1 MKRVWFRTV
10 AISCWFRSVQ
20 GQADSLTTLNSNVS
34 FLESGLTTLA
44 VLSAGITV
52 LARADLAYESMLR
65 DWQYTVIDTGTAQI
79 TGPDILLVSNLESI
93 GLSLF
98 TTRVFQ
104 GAGMGCAV
112 VKWKLADPDNI
123 HCGCILVT
131 CPDSCVEPLQ
141 EEWEDQVVLCIENPS
156 KAILLSSNCWIQ
168 DVHWNFAKPTRERYV
183 FVLTKLHQSHDLG
196 GCDPFLFVTVLTS
209 KLRNLCSESL
219 KLLFLYRISESER
232 EARAQLIPQQVAM
245 GVQSLLNI
253 LDNGSPDIGA
263 LLIPLYDQDELVKMI
278 RDEFIC
284 RDEASRNRAPRVIG
298 AMLDTRLERGGVT
311 EESLWQTSRW
321 RCFLLHLIEIAVMVS
336 LTVVFTIDP
345 FTSSLAARRVVSGFV
360 ASESGGAPYAGHFV
374 DQLRFFK
381 PLDPTSLK
389 YTYVLRCPPIAGIG
403 YLFVIALNLLFWIL
417 SVGFWFGRVGGGIP
431 AVLYQSGLYQ
441 KKPGI
446 LFWALGGLIQ
456 ALALT
461 AETLTYSHAL
471 LGPRKFWRVVVYMFP
486 RVEASTTLLVVAGNI
501 FPPLLQAR
509 KEVQLLCSVSTLWLS
524 AVITWV
530 VSVYRSGRHFYNSLA
545 PDTFETCYYAAA
557 FFKLAVITAGSGTW
571 H

>member
-10 AISCWFRSVQ
+10 AISCWVRSVQ

-65 DWQYTVIDTGTAQI
+65 DWQYTVIDTSPAEI
-79 TGPDILLVSNLESI
+79 TTPDILLVSNLEFI
-93 GLSLF
+93 GLSLL
-98 TTRVFQ
+98 TTRIFQ
-104 GAGMGCAV
+104 GAGMECAV
-112 VKWKLADPDNI
+112 VKWKLAVPEVDPDNI
-123 HCGCILVT
+123 NCRCILVT

-141 EEWEDQVVLCIENPS
+141 EEWADQVVLCIENPS
-156 KAILLSSNCWIQ
+156 KAILLSPNCWIQ
-168 DVHWNFAKPTRERYV
+168 DVHWNFAKPTRESYA
-183 FVLTKLHQSHDLG
+183 FVLTKLHQLHDLG

-232 EARAQLIPQQVAM
+232 EARAQLTPPQVAM
-245 GVQSLLNI
+245 GVNSLLNI
-253 LDNGSPDIGA
+253 LDNGMPDIGA

-278 RDEFIC
+278 KDEFIC

-298 AMLDTRLERGGVT
+298 AMLDTRLERRGIT

-374 DQLRFFK
+374 DQLMFFQ

-403 YLFVIALNLLFWIL
+403 YLFAIALNLFLWIL
-417 SVGFWFGRVGGGIP
+417 LVGFWLGRVGGGIP
-431 AVLYQSGLYQ
+431 AVLYQSGLYR
-441 KKPGI
+441 KKPGV

-461 AETLTYSHAL
+461 AETLTYSYAL
-471 LGPRKFWRVVVYMFP
+471 IPPRAKFWKLVVYMFP
-486 RVEASTTLLVVAGNI
+486 RVETCTTLLVLAGNV
-501 FPPLLQAR
+501 FPPVLQAR
-509 KEVQLLCSVSTLWLS
+509 KEVHCCAVSAHCGWAPLS
-524 AVITWV
+524 
-530 VSVYRSGRHFYNSLA
+530 RG
-545 PDTFETCYYAAA
+545 
-557 FFKLAVITAGSGTW
+557 
-571 H
+571 

>member
-1 MKRVWFRTV
+1 M
-10 AISCWFRSVQ
+10 
-20 GQADSLTTLNSNVS
+20 
-34 FLESGLTTLA
+34 
-44 VLSAGITV
+44 
-52 LARADLAYESMLR
+52 
-65 DWQYTVIDTGTAQI
+65 
-79 TGPDILLVSNLESI
+79 SNLESI

-112 VKWKLADPDNI
+112 VKWKLAGPELDPDNI
-123 HCGCILVT
+123 NCRCILVT

-141 EEWEDQVVLCIENPS
+141 EEWGDQVVLCIENPS

-168 DVHWNFAKPTRERYV
+168 DVHWNFAKPTRER
-183 FVLTKLHQSHDLG
+183 
-196 GCDPFLFVTVLTS
+196 
-209 KLRNLCSESL
+209 
-219 KLLFLYRISESER
+219 ISESER
-232 EARAQLIPQQVAM
+232 VARAQLIPQQVAM
-245 GVQSLLNI
+245 GVNSLLNI
-253 LDNGSPDIGA
+253 LENGRPDIGA
-263 LLIPLYDQDELVKMI
+263 LLIPLYGQDDLVKMI

-298 AMLDTRLERGGVT
+298 AMLDTRLERRGIT

-374 DQLRFFK
+374 DQMRFFK

-403 YLFVIALNLLFWIL
+403 YLFAIALNLLFWIL
-417 SVGFWFGRVGGGIP
+417 LVGFWFGRVGGGIP
-431 AVLYQSGLYQ
+431 AVLYQSGLYR

-461 AETLTYSHAL
+461 AETLTYSHVL
-471 LGPRKFWRVVVYMFP
+471 LVPRKFWRVVVKMFP
-486 RVEASTTLLVVAGNI
+486 RVEACTTLLVVAGNI

-530 VSVYRSGRHFYNSLA
+530 VSVYRSGRHLYNSLA
-545 PDTFETCYYAAA
+545 PDTFQTCYYAAA